1 MLPTEILNG
10 LTSIANDWRWLAV
23 SWHAGL
29 GALLLMLLAGWRPST
44 RVLSRL
50 LVMPLFSVSV
60 VAWLSGNPFN
70 GTMFAVLAGTL
81 ALAARRFSNAPGLL
95 AGSIWVATGVAFIAF
110 GSTYPH
116 FVRTASWTSYLYSAP
131 FGLLPCP
138 TLSVV
143 IGTTFLARDLRS
155 RLWTGSLALA
165 GLLYGAFGVLRLGVT
180 LDWVLLCA
188 SVLLAAVAISMNHK

>member
-10 LTSIANDWRWLAV
+10 LTSIANDWRRLAI
-23 SWHAGL
+23 SWHVGL
-29 GALLLMLLAGWRPST
+29 GALLLMLLGGWRPSA

-50 LVMPLFSVSV
+50 LVAPLVSVSV

-81 ALAARRFSNAPGLL
+81 AFAARYFSNAPGQI
-95 AGSIWVATGVAFIAF
+95 AGSMWAAAGVAFVAF
-110 GSTYPH
+110 GWTYPH
-116 FVRTASWTSYLYSAP
+116 FLKAASWTSYLYAAP

-143 IGTTFLARDLRS
+143 IGMTFLVRDLRS

-180 LDWVLLCA
+180 LDWVLLGA
-188 SVLLAAVAISMNHK
+188 SVLLAARDLNSPR

>member
-10 LTSIANDWRWLAV
+10 LTSIANDWRWLSI
-23 SWHAGL
+23 SWHVSL
-29 GALLLMLLAGWRPST
+29 GALLLTLVAGWRPSA

-50 LVMPLFSVSV
+50 LVAPLVSVSV

-81 ALAARRFSNAPGLL
+81 AFAARCFSNAPGQL
-95 AGSIWVATGVAFIAF
+95 AGSMWAAAGVAFVAF
-110 GSTYPH
+110 GWTYPH
-116 FVRTASWTSYLYSAP
+116 FLNAASWTSYLYAAP

-143 IGTTFLARDLRS
+143 IGMTFLVRELRS

-188 SVLLAAVAISMNHK
+188 SVLLAAVVISMKHQ